1 MQPEGSTGCLPPV
14 SFCMHCTRVEVAE
27 SWGLGRGFG
36 VGPIQ
41 LARSEADEKGLA
53 VMPGLDGIPQDAG

>member
-1 MQPEGSTGCLPPV
+1 
-14 SFCMHCTRVEVAE
+14 MHCTRVEVAE